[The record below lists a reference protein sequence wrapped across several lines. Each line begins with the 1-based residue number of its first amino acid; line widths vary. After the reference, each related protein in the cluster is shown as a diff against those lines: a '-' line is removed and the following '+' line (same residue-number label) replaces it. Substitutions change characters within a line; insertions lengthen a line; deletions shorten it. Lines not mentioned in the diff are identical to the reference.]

1 MTLPDNHTLQPWL
14 KTKWLGHT
22 VETYTSINSTNI
34 RAKERAHDEDAQGFL
49 VVADSQTAGRGRMT
63 RAWHSPPGRNLYVSF
78 VLKPT
83 APPETIPQIAIL
95 TAIALHQA
103 LSQTLPNHTF
113 GLKWPNDIWSSSGKK
128 LSGILCE
135 ATFQG
140 ASAAIVVGVGV
151 NVNDTAANFPPEL
164 QSTAGTLRDIAGHP
178 LDRTQLLADFLN
190 AFEPLF
196 EIWETAAS
204 LQPFLQYWNDFDIL
218 KGNHIQLSVNDSDTE
233 GTVQGLMPDGRLLL
247 KHDDGTLD
255 YIHAGDT
262 HLKRN

>member
-1 MTLPDNHTLQPWL
+1 MTLPDKRSLQPWL
-14 KTKWLGHT
+14 TTHWLGHA
-22 VETYTSINSTNI
+22 VESYSSINSTNI
-34 RAKERAHDEDAQGFL
+34 RAKERAYDQDAQGLL

-63 RAWHSPPGRNLYVSF
+63 RVWHSPPGRNLYFSF

-103 LSQTLPNHTF
+103 ISQTLPEHAF
-113 GLKWPNDIWSSSGKK
+113 GLKWPNDIWSSTGKK

-140 ASAAIVVGVGV
+140 KKAAIIVGVGI
-151 NVNDTAANFPPEL
+151 NVNDDIANFPPEL
-164 QSTAGTLRDIAGHP
+164 QKTAGTLLDIAGHR
-178 LDRTQLLADFLN
+178 LDRAKLLADFLN

-196 EIWETAAS
+196 EIWEISAS

-218 KGNHIQLSVNDSDTE
+218 RGNHIQLSVNGSDTE
-233 GTVQGLMPDGRLLL
+233 GIVQELMPDGRLLL

-262 HLKRN
+262 HLKHN